1 MAAHNSPPR
10 GDGNLRELGGGGRQ
24 DNLGFR
30 LVLRVLLRCL
40 PWLRAV
46 RRHLAA
52 ILAAY
57 AGTALVLFPIGL
69 LFFDLVW
76 TRVLNGEP
84 LTALEAR
91 ILSVDPAHGVA
102 VHELSPELRHSIAL
116 QLVWVGG
123 ALAAIVTPLF
133 IGLYYYQVW
142 ILQRINQLLRVQLLE
157 RIHALSL
164 RFHAESRVGD
174 AIYRLYQDSAVVT
187 QLIEVLFLT
196 PLYAGARFLFSLAV
210 VALFD
215 PRLALVLALTWLP
228 CLWLGQ
234 HLSRRMRARFRRSR
248 EASSALTSRI
258 QETIAGMKVIKA
270 YGAESREQTRFERES
285 RSAFAAAYHARSLF
299 AVFNVVTFSAIG
311 AAMLTGQGIA
321 TLATRAGTRLFAGP
335 VLAAMGFSA
344 WNLGLYN
351 VFKERFS
358 DGSGAVRQLFHAWA
372 RVQDIAIG
380 LDRVFEIL
388 DLEPEVQDARDAVEM
403 PTLHSTVAF
412 RKVSFR
418 YEAERSALEDVDLE
432 APVGTITVIVGPTGS
447 GKSTLVALLLR
458 LFDPDRGRIE
468 VDGVDLRRFRVAS
481 LRGRIAIALQE
492 NVLFGATVRE
502 NIRYAVPDASDAAVR
517 EAARIAC
524 ADDFIAALP
533 DGYDTLLGERGAK
546 LSTGQRQRLSVA
558 RAVLKNTPV
567 LVLDEPTASLDA
579 ETELR
584 VLANLAAW
592 GKGRVIFLIT
602 HRLSTIRRAD
612 RIVVL
617 QEGRVVEQGTHDEL
631 LTRGGAFH
639 GLVAIEAR
647 GHA

>member
-1 MAAHNSPPR
+1 MAAGTVPQGSDE
-10 GDGNLRELGGGGRQ
+10 GLRELGGGGRE
-24 DNLGFR
+24 DNLRFR

-46 RRHLAA
+46 RGHLAA

-57 AGTALVLFPIGL
+57 AATALILFPIGL
-69 LFFDLVW
+69 LLFDIVW
-76 TRVLNGEP
+76 TRILNGEP

-91 ILSVDPAHGVA
+91 ILSVNPALGVG
-102 VHELSPELRHSIAL
+102 VHALSPQLRHSIAL
-116 QLVWVGG
+116 DLVWFSA
-123 ALAAIVTPLF
+123 ALAAVVTPLF
-133 IGLYYYQVW
+133 IGLFYYQVW
-142 ILQRINQLLRVQLLE
+142 ILQRINQLLRVQLFD

-164 RFHAESRVGD
+164 RFHADSRVGD

-234 HLSRRMRARFRRSR
+234 RMSRRMRVGFRRSR

-270 YGAESREQTRFERES
+270 YGAESREQIRFERES
-285 RSAFAAAYHARSLF
+285 RSAFAAAYAARSLF
-299 AVFNVVTFSAIG
+299 ALFNVVTLSAIG
-311 AAMLTGQGIA
+311 AAMLTGQGMA
-321 TLATRAGTRLFAGP
+321 TLATRAGTGLFAGQ
-335 VLAAMGFSA
+335 VLASMGFAA

-351 VFKERFS
+351 VFKERFG

-372 RVQDIAIG
+372 RVQDMAIG

-388 DLEPEVQDARDAVEM
+388 DLEPEVQDAPDAVEM
-403 PTLHSTVAF
+403 PPLHSTVAF

-432 APVGTITVIVGPTGS
+432 VPVGTITAIVGPTGS

-468 VDGVDLRRFRVAS
+468 VDGVDLRCFRVAS
-481 LRGRIAIALQE
+481 LRSRIAIALQE

-502 NIRYAVPDASDAAVR
+502 NIRYAVPHASDASVR

-533 DGYDTLLGERGAK
+533 DRLDTLLGERGAK
-546 LSTGQRQRLSVA
+546 LSTGQRQRLSIA
-558 RAVLKNTPV
+558 RAVLKDTPI

-631 LTRGGAFH
+631 LARGGAFH
-639 GLVAIEAR
+639 RLVAFETAGEA
-647 GHA
+647 

>member
-1 MAAHNSPPR
+1 MAGSNSTLASQ
-10 GDGNLRELGGGGRQ
+10 GDLRELGGGGRQ
-24 DNLGFR
+24 DTLGFR

-46 RRHLAA
+46 RGHLAA
-52 ILAAY
+52 LLAAY

-69 LFFDLVW
+69 LFLDVAW
-76 TRVLNGEP
+76 TRILNGEP

-91 ILSVDPAHGVA
+91 LFSVDPAVGVA
-102 VHELSPELRHSIAL
+102 VSALSPSLRHTIAI
-116 QLVWVGG
+116 QLVWFG
-123 ALAAIVTPLF
+123 AAMAALVTPLF
-133 IGLYYYQVW
+133 IGLYYYQVF
-142 ILQRINQLLRVQLLE
+142 ILQRINQLLRVALFE

-164 RFHAESRVGD
+164 RFHADSRVGD

-196 PLYAGARFLFSLAV
+196 PLYAGARFSFSLAV

-215 PRLALVLALTWLP
+215 PRLALVLAFTWLP
-228 CLWLGQ
+228 SLWLGQ
-234 HLSRRMRARFRRSR
+234 RMSRRMRVRFRRSR

-270 YGAESREQTRFERES
+270 YGAEAREQARFERES
-285 RSAFAAAYHARSLF
+285 RGAFAAAYRARSLF
-299 AVFNVVTFSAIG
+299 AVFNVITFVAIG
-311 AAMLTGQGIA
+311 GTMLMGQGIA
-321 TLATRAGTRLFAGP
+321 TLATRAGSPLLGGRLLASLGFA
-335 VLAAMGFSA
+335 A

-372 RVQDIAIG
+372 RAQDMAIG

-388 DLEPEVQDARDAVEM
+388 DLEPEVKDARDAIEM
-403 PTLHSTVAF
+403 PALRSAVSF

-418 YEAERSALEDVDLE
+418 YEAERNALEEVDLE
-432 APVGTITVIVGPTGS
+432 APVGTITAIVGPTGS
-447 GKSTLVALLLR
+447 GKSTLMALLLR
-458 LFDPDRGRIE
+458 LFDPDHGRIE

-481 LRGRIAIALQE
+481 LRSRIAIALQE

-502 NIRYAVPDASDAAVR
+502 NIRYAVPDANDAAVQ
-517 EAARIAC
+517 EAARVAC
-524 ADDFIAALP
+524 ADGFIAALP
-533 DGYDTLLGERGAK
+533 DRFETLLGERGAK
-546 LSTGQRQRLSVA
+546 LSTGQRQRLSIA
-558 RAVLKNTPV
+558 RAILKDTPI
-567 LVLDEPTASLDA
+567 LVLDEPTANLDA

-584 VLANLAAW
+584 VLSNLAAW

-617 QEGRVVEQGTHDEL
+617 EEGRVVEQGTHDAL
-631 LTRGGAFH
+631 LARGGALQR
-639 GLVAIEAR
+639 LVALETQGQA
-647 GHA
+647 